1 MNHVFCFVSSA
12 KTEHFSALALDSF
25 FNNTK
30 LEPGDIFVFVNND
43 GTNSFR
49 KGYPIDVYINN
60 KTPKSWAE
68 NFNKGL
74 RIAKRFKKHF
84 VVITNDIVF
93 TKNWFEPLKQRD
105 DAVLI
110 PACNINYLYNAP
122 GFKTSPCMQMEE
134 YVGKEKYLEAIVDH
148 HQKNFKFEDVSERIF
163 MQLYLGRIP
172 YQVHSSVGYFDHTFS
187 NCGGEDMDY
196 RIRCAIQ
203 GFKTMIANHS
213 LTLHFHGK
221 SSWDGNET
229 TVEEEQR
236 RAKYIDK
243 SMKKWGLDLTEIFI
257 KGTNA
262 KEHCIQLG
270 LEEQLKKGESFN
282 IIRLLVQK
290 NLPKEQIT
298 SNN

>member
-12 KTEHFSALALDSF
+12 KTEHFSKLALDSF

-49 KGYPIDVYINN
+49 EGYPIDVYINN

-74 RIAKRFKKHF
+74 RIAKKFKKHF

-93 TKNWFEPLKQRD
+93 TKDWFEPIKQRD

-134 YVGKEKYLEAIVDH
+134 YVGKEKYLEAIVEH
-148 HQKNFKFEDVSERIF
+148 HQKNFKFEDLQERIF

-172 YQVHSSVGYFDHTFS
+172 YQVHSNVGYFDHTFS

-196 RIRCAIQ
+196 RIRCSIK
-203 GFKTMIANHS
+203 GFKTMIANCS

-221 SSWDGNET
+221 SSWDGSET

-243 SMKKWGLDLTEIFI
+243 SMKKWGFDLTEIFI
-257 KGTNA
+257 KGNNA
-262 KEHCIQLG
+262 KEHCYQLG
-270 LEEQLKKGESFN
+270 LKEYFDKGESFN
-282 IIRLLVQK
+282 IMRTLIQK
-290 NLPKEQIT
+290 NLPKEQLT
-298 SNN
+298 FNN

>member
-134 YVGKEKYLEAIVDH
+134 YIGKEKYLEAIVDY

-172 YQVHSSVGYFDHTFS
+172 YQVHSSVGYFDYTFS
-187 NCGGEDMDY
+187 NCGGEDMDF

-262 KEHCIQLG
+262 KEHCVQLG

-282 IIRLLVQK
+282 IIRLLVEK
-290 NLPKEQIT
+290 NLPKEQII

>member
-12 KTEHFSALALDSF
+12 KTEHFSRLALYSF
-25 FNNTK
+25 FKETK
-30 LEPGDIFVFVNND
+30 LETGDIFVFVNND
-43 GTNSFR
+43 GTNAF
-49 KGYPIDVYINN
+49 KEEYPIDIYINN

-148 HQKNFKFEDVSERIF
+148 HQKNFKFEDLSERIF

-221 SSWDGNET
+221 SSWDGSEST
-229 TVEEEQR
+229 HEEEQR

-243 SMKKWGLDLTEIFI
+243 SMKKWGLDLTEVFI
-257 KGTNA
+257 KGNNA
-262 KEHCIQLG
+262 KEHCYQLG
-270 LEEQLKKGESFN
+270 LEEYFNKGESFN
-282 IIRLLVQK
+282 IMRTLVQK

>member
-148 HQKNFKFEDVSERIF
+148 HQKHFKFEDVSERIF

-172 YQVHSSVGYFDHTFS
+172 YQVHSGVGYFDHTFS

-213 LTLHFHGK
+213 LTLHFHCK
-221 SSWDGNET
+221 SSLDGSET
-229 TVEEEQR
+229 TLEEEQR

-243 SMKKWGLDLTEIFI
+243 SMKKWGLDLTEVFI
-257 KGTNA
+257 KGNNA
-262 KEHCIQLG
+262 KEHCYQLG
-270 LEEQLKKGESFN
+270 LEEYFNKGESFN
-282 IIRLLVQK
+282 IMRTLVQK
-290 NLPKEQIT
+290 NLPKQQIT

>member
-43 GTNSFR
+43 GTNSFK

-148 HQKNFKFEDVSERIF
+148 HQKNFKFEDLSERIF

-172 YQVHSSVGYFDHTFS
+172 YQVHSIVGYFDHTFS

-221 SSWDGNET
+221 SSWDGSEST
-229 TVEEEQR
+229 HEEEQR

-257 KGTNA
+257 KGNNA
-262 KEHCIQLG
+262 KEYCYQLG
-270 LEEQLKKGESFN
+270 LEEYFNKGESFN
-282 IIRLLVQK
+282 IMRTLVQK

>member
-134 YVGKEKYLEAIVDH
+134 YVGKEKYLGAIVDH

-187 NCGGEDMDY
+187 NCGGEDMDF

-262 KEHCIQLG
+262 KEHCVQLG

-282 IIRLLVQK
+282 IIRLLVEK

>member
-12 KTEHFSALALDSF
+12 KTEHFSKLALDSF
-25 FNNTK
+25 FKNTK

-49 KGYPIDVYINN
+49 EGYPINVYINN

-74 RIAKRFKKHF
+74 RIAKKFKKHF

-110 PACNINYLYNAP
+110 PACNINYLYNTP
-122 GFKTSPCMQMEE
+122 EFKTSPCMQMEE
-134 YVGKEKYLEAIVDH
+134 YVGKEKYLEAIVEH
-148 HQKNFKFEDVSERIF
+148 HQKNFKFEDLQERIF
-163 MQLYLGRIP
+163 MQLYLGRVP
-172 YQVHSSVGYFDHTFS
+172 YQVHNNVGYFDHTFS

-196 RIRCAIQ
+196 RIRCSIK
-203 GFKTMIANHS
+203 GFKTMIANCS

-243 SMKKWGLDLTEIFI
+243 SMKKWGFDLTEIFI
-257 KGTNA
+257 KGNNA
-262 KEHCIQLG
+262 KEHCYQLG
-270 LEEQLKKGESFN
+270 LKEYFDKGESFN
-282 IIRLLVQK
+282 IMRTLTQK
-290 NLPKEQIT
+290 NLPKEQLT
-298 SNN
+298 FNN

>member
-134 YVGKEKYLEAIVDH
+134 YVGKEKYLEAIVDY

-172 YQVHSSVGYFDHTFS
+172 YQVHNSVGYFDHTFS
-187 NCGGEDMDY
+187 NCGGEDMDF

-229 TVEEEQR
+229 TVKKSKEEQN
-236 RAKYIDK
+236 
-243 SMKKWGLDLTEIFI
+243 T
-257 KGTNA
+257 
-262 KEHCIQLG
+262 
-270 LEEQLKKGESFN
+270 
-282 IIRLLVQK
+282 
-290 NLPKEQIT
+290 
-298 SNN
+298 

>member
-1 MNHVFCFVSSA
+1 
-12 KTEHFSALALDSF
+12 
-25 FNNTK
+25 
-30 LEPGDIFVFVNND
+30 
-43 GTNSFR
+43 
-49 KGYPIDVYINN
+49 
-60 KTPKSWAE
+60 
-68 NFNKGL
+68 
-74 RIAKRFKKHF
+74 
-84 VVITNDIVF
+84 
-93 TKNWFEPLKQRD
+93 
-105 DAVLI
+105 
-110 PACNINYLYNAP
+110 
-122 GFKTSPCMQMEE
+122 MEE
-134 YVGKEKYLEAIVDH
+134 YIGKEKHLESIVQF
-148 HQKNFKFEDVSERIF
+148 HQNKFKFDNLQERIF

-172 YQVHSSVGYFDHTFS
+172 YQVHNQVGYFDHTFS
-187 NCGGEDMDY
+187 NCGGEDMDF

-221 SSWDGNET
+221 SSWDGSET

-262 KEHCIQLG
+262 REHCTQLG
-270 LEEQLKKGESFN
+270 LEEQLKNGESFN

-290 NLPKEQIT
+290 NLPKQQIT

>member
-43 GTNSFR
+43 GTNSFK

-134 YVGKEKYLEAIVDH
+134 YIGKEKYLEAIVDH

-172 YQVHSSVGYFDHTFS
+172 YQVHNSVGYFDHTFS
-187 NCGGEDMDY
+187 NCGGEDMDF

-270 LEEQLKKGESFN
+270 LEQQLKNGESFN

>member
-12 KTEHFSALALDSF
+12 KTEHFSKLALDSF

-49 KGYPIDVYINN
+49 EGYPIDVYINN

-74 RIAKRFKKHF
+74 RIAKKFKKHF

-122 GFKTSPCMQMEE
+122 GFKTSSCMQMEE
-134 YVGKEKYLEAIVDH
+134 YVGKEKYLEAIIEY
-148 HQKNFKFEDVSERIF
+148 HQKNFKFEDLQERIF

-172 YQVHSSVGYFDHTFS
+172 YQVHSNVGYFDHTFS

-196 RIRCAIQ
+196 RIRCSIK
-203 GFKTMIANHS
+203 GFKTMIANCS

-221 SSWDGNET
+221 SSWDGSET

-243 SMKKWGLDLTEIFI
+243 SMKKWGFDLTEIFI
-257 KGTNA
+257 KGNNA
-262 KEHCIQLG
+262 KEHCYQLG
-270 LEEQLKKGESFN
+270 LKEYFDKGESFN
-282 IIRLLVQK
+282 IMRTLIQK
-290 NLPKEQIT
+290 NLPKEQLT
-298 SNN
+298 FNN

>member
-12 KTEHFSALALDSF
+12 KTEHFSKLALDSF
-25 FNNTK
+25 FKNTK

-49 KGYPIDVYINN
+49 EGYPINVYINN

-74 RIAKRFKKHF
+74 RIAKKFKKHF

-110 PACNINYLYNAP
+110 PACNINYLYNTP
-122 GFKTSPCMQMEE
+122 EFKTSPCMQMEE
-134 YVGKEKYLEAIVDH
+134 YVGKEKYLEAIVEH
-148 HQKNFKFEDVSERIF
+148 HQKNFKFEDLQERIF
-163 MQLYLGRIP
+163 MQLYLGRVP
-172 YQVHSSVGYFDHTFS
+172 YQVHSNVGYFDHTFS

-196 RIRCAIQ
+196 RIRCSIK
-203 GFKTMIANHS
+203 GFKTMIANCS

-243 SMKKWGLDLTEIFI
+243 SMKKWGFDLTEIFI
-257 KGTNA
+257 KGNNA
-262 KEHCIQLG
+262 KEHCYQLG
-270 LEEQLKKGESFN
+270 LKEYFDKGESFN
-282 IIRLLVQK
+282 IMRTLTQK
-290 NLPKEQIT
+290 NLPKEQLT
-298 SNN
+298 FNN

>member
-134 YVGKEKYLEAIVDH
+134 YIGKEKYLEAIVDY
-148 HQKNFKFEDVSERIF
+148 HQKNFKFEDLSERIF

-203 GFKTMIANHS
+203 GFKTMVANHS

-221 SSWDGNET
+221 SSWDGSEST
-229 TVEEEQR
+229 YEEEQR

-257 KGTNA
+257 KGNNA
-262 KEHCIQLG
+262 KQHCTQLG
-270 LEEQLKKGESFN
+270 LEEYFNKGESFN
-282 IIRLLVQK
+282 IMRTLVQK

>member
-148 HQKNFKFEDVSERIF
+148 HQKHFKFEDVSERIF

-172 YQVHSSVGYFDHTFS
+172 YQVHSGVGYFDHTFS

-221 SSWDGNET
+221 SSWDGSET
-229 TVEEEQR
+229 TLEEEQR

-243 SMKKWGLDLTEIFI
+243 SMKKWGLDLTEVFI
-257 KGTNA
+257 KGNNA
-262 KEHCIQLG
+262 KEHCYQLG
-270 LEEQLKKGESFN
+270 LEEYFNKGESFN
-282 IIRLLVQK
+282 IMRTLVQK
-290 NLPKEQIT
+290 NLPKQQIT